1 MLIAGK
7 VRIQTCTNNKNTVQ
21 LDGVSSCKI
30 IVERLRS
37 GVFFGIIP
45 LMKISRRKVLQT
57 VSFSA
62 LVIGLAPRVAFSA
75 PNALRAIRTGSQ
87 PGGKTRLVIETATR
101 PSYTL
106 SYGDKQLNVNLSNTN
121 GNSKINAKLAN
132 GTLVKRVT
140 QIQNG
145 SVLTISATLSSM
157 IDALDKKQIMIL
169 EPNGDSGYRLVLDFV
184 AGTGK
189 GTKSASTATQ
199 SKSATN
205 KQNTTSNKNSI
216 PAQHIIVIDAG
227 HGGKD
232 PGCIGKGGTQEKTV
246 VLSVAKKLKNKLDA
260 NGFKTFLTRSSD
272 VYLKLAERAS
282 IAEKKKADL
291 FISLHANA
299 NPSRDMKGF
308 SVYTLSEKASD
319 EEAQKLADSENAA
332 DKIDVD
338 GFEQFSKDIR
348 VALSSL
354 QQHAVAELSEEYA
367 NSCAKCFNNAK
378 IEQQRGPA
386 VRHAPFAVLRST
398 VPGALIELGHLS
410 NKGEEKLLKTDAH
423 QNKLVDAIVK
433 SVKSYDFDV

>member
-1 MLIAGK
+1 M
-7 VRIQTCTNNKNTVQ
+7 R
-21 LDGVSSCKI
+21 
-30 IVERLRS
+30 
-37 GVFFGIIP
+37 
-45 LMKISRRKVLQT
+45 ISRRKVLQT

-75 PNALRAIRTGSQ
+75 PNTLRAVRTGTQ

-121 GNSKINAKLAN
+121 GDAKISAKLAN
-132 GTLVKRVT
+132 GTLIKRVT

-145 SVLTISATLSSM
+145 SVLTISATLSSL

-169 EPNGDSGYRLVLDFV
+169 EPNGDNGYRLVLDFV

-189 GTKSASTATQ
+189 GTQTASATTQ
-199 SKSATN
+199 SKNATN
-205 KQNTTSNKNSI
+205 NTNKNTTPN
-216 PAQHIIVIDAG
+216 QRIIVIDAG

-272 VYLKLAERAS
+272 VYLKLAERAE

-308 SVYTLSEKASD
+308 SIYTLSEKASD
-319 EEAQKLADSENAA
+319 EEAQKLAESENAA
-332 DKIDVD
+332 DKIDVN

-410 NKGEEKLLKTDAH
+410 NKNEEKLLRTDAH
-423 QNKLVDAIVK
+423 QTKLVDAIVK

>member
-1 MLIAGK
+1 M
-7 VRIQTCTNNKNTVQ
+7 R
-21 LDGVSSCKI
+21 
-30 IVERLRS
+30 
-37 GVFFGIIP
+37 
-45 LMKISRRKVLQT
+45 ISRRKVLQT

-75 PNALRAIRTGSQ
+75 PNTLRAVRTGTQ

-121 GNSKINAKLAN
+121 GDAKISAKLAN
-132 GTLVKRVT
+132 GTLIKRVT

-145 SVLTISATLSSM
+145 SVLTISATLSSL

-169 EPNGDSGYRLVLDFV
+169 EPNGDNGYRLVLDFV
-184 AGTGK
+184 AGTGR
-189 GTKSASTATQ
+189 GTQ
-199 SKSATN
+199 SATSATAGKTETKVAN
-205 KQNTTSNKNSI
+205 KTTTNN
-216 PAQHIIVIDAG
+216 QHIIVIDAG

-272 VYLKLAERAS
+272 VYLKLAERAE

-308 SVYTLSEKASD
+308 SIYTLSEKASD
-319 EEAQKLADSENAA
+319 EEAQKLAESENAA
-332 DKIDVD
+332 DKIDVN

-410 NKGEEKLLKTDAH
+410 NKNEEKLLKTDTH